1 MNQCGLF
8 MLLYCSMSKD
18 TISLKQ
24 FELGPMQNFVY
35 VLGCDK
41 TKEFA
46 IIDPAWDVAP
56 LIDEVEKR
64 SGKITAVL
72 LTHGHHDHLNALD
85 NVLNASSVEQGIPV
99 YFSSLFSKL
108 RPKLDNIVL
117 VDDGQKI
124 NLGNLSITCIQTP
137 GHSPCGVAYH
147 VGKHL
152 IAGDTLF
159 VDGCGRCDFEQSNVE
174 HMYDSIHNKVM
185 VLPDDT
191 IIYPG
196 HHYGNKPFDTL
207 ENQRKTNRFMNC
219 GAKEKFIRLRM
230 GF

>member
-1 MNQCGLF
+1 MNFFEPKLIAQQTIQIYFLLLFFGLSSVIF
-8 MLLYCSMSKD
+8 K
-18 TISLKQ
+18 
-24 FELGPMQNFVY
+24 FESTLFNFSSY
-35 VLGCDK
+35 P
-41 TKEFA
+41 E
-46 IIDPAWDVAP
+46 IPNSP
-56 LIDEVEKR
+56 
-64 SGKITAVL
+64 
-72 LTHGHHDHLNALD
+72 
-85 NVLNASSVEQGIPV
+85 NASSVEQGIPV

-117 VDDGQKI
+117 VDNGQKI

-174 HMYDSIHNKVM
+174 DMYDSIHNKLM

-207 ENQRKTNRFMNC
+207 ENQRNTNRFMNC
-219 GAKEKFIRLRM
+219 GTKEKFIRLRM